1 MIGKKIFF
9 LVSRQVK
16 KKKLHRYF
24 FNLSVKT
31 RDFFFSGG
39 NLLKN
44 FIRFH
49 TLKNQNFSPLPLK
62 AYVAH
67 HPLAVIT

>member
-1 MIGKKIFF
+1 MIGKKYFF
-9 LVSRQVK
+9 LFRVK

-24 FNLSVKT
+24 FYLSVKT
-31 RDFFFSGG
+31 QDFFFSGG

-49 TLKNQNFSPLPLK
+49 T
-62 AYVAH
+62 
-67 HPLAVIT
+67 

>member
-24 FNLSVKT
+24 FNLSVKR

-49 TLKNQNFSPLPLK
+49 T
-62 AYVAH
+62 
-67 HPLAVIT
+67 